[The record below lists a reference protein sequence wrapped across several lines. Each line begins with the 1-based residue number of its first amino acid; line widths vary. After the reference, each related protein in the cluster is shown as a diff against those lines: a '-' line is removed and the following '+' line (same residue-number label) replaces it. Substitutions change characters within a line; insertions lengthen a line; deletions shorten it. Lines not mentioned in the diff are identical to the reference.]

1 MLIYDALLRTIASV
15 PRTVSEE
22 SKAGSCSI
30 HIAPIGRNHYR
41 CHTSMK
47 TLIAIVAMLVLIPL
61 FMGGCQ
67 ERVISRSGI
76 GADELNPHV
85 SEPEGNDRLSNYIW
99 NDKKK

>member
-1 MLIYDALLRTIASV
+1 MLIYDTLLRTIASV
-15 PRTVSEE
+15 PRRVSEE

-30 HIAPIGRNHYR
+30 HTAFISRDHYR
-41 CHTSMK
+41 CHRSMK
-47 TLIAIVAMLVLIPL
+47 TLIAMTAILVLIPL
-61 FMGGCQ
+61 FVGGCQ